1 MQASATTLENNRVK
15 LTVEVEESAIDV
27 AMDATA
33 KAFAN
38 DIAIK
43 GFRKGKAPRSM
54 IEARIGGPQ
63 VLRAEALNAALP
75 DFYARAVAD
84 TLIDPIGQPSVH
96 IVSGETEGDLV
107 FEAEVEVRPELP
119 LAGHRDLKV
128 TVPAPYATDEDID
141 GRIKALLANDAT
153 LQVVDRGVVTGD
165 HVLLRVHGEDPVD
178 PANVID
184 VDDFTYEV
192 GTNQITD
199 GVDEL
204 IVGLKTGEHLELI
217 GRGPGGVPMKWDFD
231 IKEVNEQVLPELTDE
246 WVEENS
252 EFASVEALRDAVS
265 QQISRM
271 KVVEAQMSRRDATLE
286 ALGNLIEEGLL
297 PEVLIES
304 ETESRVHELQHRLSN
319 QGLELD
325 TFLRVTNQSA
335 EDLIAILKDDAK
347 KAVRVDLAL
356 RALARVENLDATD
369 EEVDEE
375 LATTA
380 ASMGADVDV
389 LRENLRDSGR
399 VIAFRAEVT
408 KLKSSRWL
416 YENVTYI
423 DPSGAE
429 IDKSLFEVN
438 QSDAFGG

>member
-38 DIAIK
+38 DISVK
-43 GFRKGKAPRSM
+43 GFRKGKAPRSL

-96 IVSGETEGDLV
+96 IVSGELEGDLV

-119 LAGHRDLKV
+119 LAGHRSLRV
-128 TVPAPYATDEDID
+128 TVPAPYATDEEVD
-141 GRIKALLANDAT
+141 GRIKALLTNDAT
-153 LQVVDRGVVTGD
+153 LQQVERGVATGD
-165 HVLLRVHGEDPVD
+165 HVVLHVRGEDPAD
-178 PANVID
+178 PENVID
-184 VDDFTYEV
+184 IDDYTYEV

-204 IVGLKTGEHLELI
+204 ILGLKTGEHLELI

-246 WVEENS
+246 WVEENT
-252 EFASVEALRDAVS
+252 EFATVDGLREGVR

-271 KVVEAQMSRRDATLE
+271 KVVEAQISRRDATLA
-286 ALGNLIEEGLL
+286 ALGELIEEGLL
-297 PEVLIES
+297 PEVLVES
-304 ETESRVHELQHRLSN
+304 ETESRVHELEHRLAN
-319 QGLELD
+319 QGLELE
-325 TFLRVTNQSA
+325 TFLRVTNQTV
-335 EDLIAILKDDAK
+335 EDLIGMLKDDAR

-356 RALARVENLDATD
+356 RALARVEDLVATD

-375 LATTA
+375 LVTTA
-380 ASMGADVDV
+380 TSMGADVDV

-408 KLKSSRWL
+408 KLKASRWL
-416 YENVTYI
+416 YENVTYV
-423 DPSGAE
+423 DPSGGE
-429 IDKSLFEVN
+429 IDKSLFEAN

>member
-38 DIAIK
+38 DIAVK

-54 IEARIGGPQ
+54 IEARIGGPA

-107 FEAEVEVRPELP
+107 FEAEVEIRPELP

-153 LQVVDRGVVTGD
+153 LRVVERGVVTGD
-165 HVLLRVHGEDPVD
+165 HVLLNVHGEDPAD

-192 GTNQITD
+192 GSNQITD

-204 IVGLKTGEHLELI
+204 ILGLKTGEHLELI

-231 IKEVNEQVLPELTDE
+231 IKEVNEQVFPELTDE
-246 WVEENS
+246 WAEENT
-252 EFASVEALRDAVS
+252 EYATVAALREGVA

-271 KVVEAQMSRRDATLE
+271 KVVEAQMSRRDATLQ
-286 ALGNLIEEGLL
+286 ALGELIE
-297 PEVLIES
+297 
-304 ETESRVHELQHRLSN
+304 
-319 QGLELD
+319 
-325 TFLRVTNQSA
+325 
-335 EDLIAILKDDAK
+335 
-347 KAVRVDLAL
+347 
-356 RALARVENLDATD
+356 
-369 EEVDEE
+369 
-375 LATTA
+375 
-380 ASMGADVDV
+380 
-389 LRENLRDSGR
+389 
-399 VIAFRAEVT
+399 
-408 KLKSSRWL
+408 
-416 YENVTYI
+416 
-423 DPSGAE
+423 
-429 IDKSLFEVN
+429 
-438 QSDAFGG
+438 

>member
-15 LTVEVEESAIDV
+15 LTVEVEETAIDV

-38 DIAIK
+38 DISIK

-128 TVPAPYATDEDID
+128 TIPAPYATDEDID
-141 GRIKALLANDAT
+141 GRIKALLTNDAT
-153 LQVVDRGVVTGD
+153 LRQVERGVVTGD
-165 HVLLRVHGEDPVD
+165 HVLLHVRADD
-178 PANVID
+178 PADPGNALDID
-184 VDDFTYEV
+184 DYTYEV
-192 GTNQITD
+192 GSNQITD
-199 GVDEL
+199 GLDEL
-204 IVGLKTGEHLELI
+204 ILGLKAGEHLDLI
-217 GRGPGGVPMKWDFD
+217 GRGPGGVAMKWDFD

-252 EFASVEALRDAVS
+252 EFATVAALREGIS

-286 ALGNLIEEGLL
+286 ALGELIEEGLL

-319 QGLELD
+319 QGLELE
-325 TFLRVTNQSA
+325 TFLRVTNQTA
-335 EDLIAILKDDAK
+335 EDLIEILKTDAK

-356 RALARVENLDATD
+356 RALARVENLVASD
-369 EEVDEE
+369 EEVDDE
-375 LATTA
+375 LSTTA

-416 YENVTYI
+416 YENVTYV

-429 IDKSLFEVN
+429 IDKSLFETN